1 MMNSREKTIR
11 GMVLVSFGACL
22 FFVFMPLLFNGFIDY
37 DDHPYV
43 TENLQVRNGLT
54 PRSVWWAFTSVH
66 SYNWHP
72 VTWISHMLDVQLY
85 GLNPS
90 GHHLT
95 SVLFHIANSL
105 LLFAILEKM
114 TSAFWRSLCVAM
126 LFAVHPLHVESVAW
140 VAERKDV
147 LSTFFGLLAIWSYIK
162 FTKNPNILRYL
173 VPLFFF
179 TLSLMAKSMLVTLP
193 FVLLLLDYWPL
204 RRWSPGHSNLDNASG
219 KSESHS
225 LGYLI
230 WEKIPFFF
238 LAMAS
243 SVVIYWVQQKEGAI
257 NRDTSLFLNI
267 GNALISY
274 IKYIVKMFWP
284 NPLAVIYPFN
294 PDQINSLNVTGS
306 ILILVVVSYLFI
318 RQRRKRPY
326 LAVGW
331 IWYVGTLVPVIGI
344 IRIGNQAI
352 ADRYTYIPLIGL
364 FIGCVWGIG
373 ELAATMRIKK
383 GLIAA
388 LCIALFAALSF
399 FTVKQERYWHNSFVL
414 FEHAIEVTDDNP
426 PAHEMLGIAY
436 GSFGNVEKA
445 TSERNLFLLLHYQY
459 LNKVKPNDYEVHYRL
474 GNAYRDLL
482 RYDEAIREYLIS
494 IGFNKNSKTYNNL
507 GIAYYNI
514 GNIVEAKRAFTTA
527 VILDPKNKEALNNLD
542 VIGKLIKQHD
552 NRDTTRPGQQ

>member
-1 MMNSREKTIR
+1 MMNSRDRTIR

-22 FFVFMPLLFNGFIDY
+22 FFVFMPLLFNGFVDY

-43 TENLQVRNGLT
+43 TENPPVRAGLT
-54 PRSVWWAFTSVH
+54 YEGVIWSFVTSH

-72 VTWISHMLDVQLY
+72 MTWISHMLDVELY

-95 SVLFHIANSL
+95 SILFHIANSL
-105 LLFAILEKM
+105 LLFGIFNKM
-114 TSAFWRSLCVAM
+114 TSAFWRSLCVTM

-147 LSTFFGLLAIWSYIK
+147 LSAFFGLLAIWSYIR
-162 FTKNPNILRYL
+162 FTKNPNVLRYL
-173 VPLFFF
+173 VLLFFF
-179 TLSLMAKSMLVTLP
+179 ALSLMAKSMLVTLP

-204 RRWSPGHSNLDNASG
+204 ERWSLGHSNLDNASA

-225 LGYLI
+225 LGYLL
-230 WEKIPFFF
+230 WEKIPFFV

-243 SVVIYWVQQKEGAI
+243 CAVTYLVQGKEGAL
-257 NRDTSLFLNI
+257 NRDTSFFLNL

-274 IKYIVKMFWP
+274 VKYIAKMFWP

-294 PDQINSLNVTGS
+294 PDEINGLNVIGS
-306 ILILVVVSYLFI
+306 IFILVVMSYLFT
-318 RQRRKRPY
+318 RQRIKRPY

-364 FIGCVWGIG
+364 FIACVWGVG
-373 ELAATMRIKK
+373 ELAERMGIKK
-383 GLIAA
+383 GIIAA
-388 LCIALFAALSF
+388 LCIGLFALLSF
-399 FTVKQERYWHNSFVL
+399 ITVKQGRYWQNSFVL

-426 PAHEMLGIAY
+426 PAHEMLGLAY
-436 GSFGNVEKA
+436 GSLGNFEKA
-445 TSERNLFLLLHYQY
+445 TSERKLFLLLHYQY
-459 LNKVKPNDYEVHYRL
+459 LSKIKPDDYEAHYRL
-474 GNAYRDLL
+474 GNSYHDLL
-482 RYDEAIREYLIS
+482 RYNEAIREYLIS
-494 IGFNKNSKTYNNL
+494 IGLNRNAKTYNNL

-514 GNIVEAKRAFTTA
+514 GNIVEAKKAFTA
-527 VILDPKNKEALNNLD
+527 ALILDPKNREAVHNLD
-542 VIGKLIKQHD
+542 ATEKLMKQHD
-552 NRDTTRPGQQ
+552 NQDTTRHGQR